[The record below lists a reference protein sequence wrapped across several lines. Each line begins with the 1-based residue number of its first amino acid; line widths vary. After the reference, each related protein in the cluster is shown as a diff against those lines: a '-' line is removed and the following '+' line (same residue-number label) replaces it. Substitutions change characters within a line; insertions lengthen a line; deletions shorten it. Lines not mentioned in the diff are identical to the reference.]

1 MNRTYHRSFL
11 NVQINIPC
19 SSEQE
24 NREKKIKSQIKGI
37 KRRVPNFEFE
47 SKMKIIF
54 ITIDNSSIFVF
65 FLQYESV

>member
-24 NREKKIKSQIKGI
+24 NREKKLNLKLRELNAVSQIL
-37 KRRVPNFEFE
+37 
-47 SKMKIIF
+47 
-54 ITIDNSSIFVF
+54 NSN
-65 FLQYESV
+65 LR